1 MKVFTGAA
9 TALITPMKDGIV
21 DLPAF
26 EKLVEFQI
34 ERGIDGLVVNGTTG
48 EPTTM
53 SRAERTLTL
62 KSAIRIAQGKVPV
75 IAGTGS
81 NNTHT
86 VIMYTQEA
94 SKLGADAVLI
104 VTPYYNKCTQ
114 AGLVAHYTAVAK
126 AVDIPIIMY
135 NVPSRTGL
143 NMLPSTVL
151 ELAQVPNIAGVK
163 EASGNISQIMEIA
176 AGMPKDFA
184 LLSGEDALI
193 YALMACGGDGVISVA
208 SNIVP
213 DFVKGIT
220 AEYFAGNLEESR
232 AMQYKMLPLV
242 SALFAEVNPIPVKYA
257 ASLLGLCENELRLPL
272 TPMVKQELM
281 QKELKAFG
289 INF

>member
-62 KSAIRIAQGKVPV
+62 KSAIRIAKGKVPV

>member
-9 TALITPMKDGIV
+9 TALITPMKDGII
-21 DLPAF
+21 DLKSF
-26 EKLVEFQI
+26 EKLIEFQI
-34 ERGIDGLVVNGTTG
+34 DKGIDGLVVNGTTG

-62 KSAIRIAQGKVPV
+62 KTAIRLAAGKVPV

-94 SKLGADAVLI
+94 KELGADAVLI

-114 AGLVAHYTAVAK
+114 AGLVAHYTAVAQ

-135 NVPSRTGL
+135 NVPGRTGL

-163 EASGNISQIMEIA
+163 EASGNIGQIMEIA

-220 AEYFAGNLEESR
+220 AEYFAGNLEKSR

-242 SALFAEVNPIPVKYA
+242 AALFAEVNPIPVKYA
-257 ASLLGLCENELRLPL
+257 ASLMGLCQNELRLPL
-272 TPMVKQELM
+272 TPMAKQELM

-289 INF
+289 INI